1 MDWGMNRKIL
11 SLVYLVLFTES
22 VNGQTEILPDP
33 TRPVGYNDMLVVP
46 EMPDELVDWKVTA
59 IRISGAER
67 TAIVNNRLV
76 RVGEII
82 GQAKVLEIS
91 ADGVTLNHN
100 NQSLKIR
107 LYSET
112 SIKHPVNNKDKN

>member
-1 MDWGMNRKIL
+1 MNRKIL
-11 SLVYLVLFTES
+11 SLVYLVLFTGS

-33 TRPVGYNDMLVVP
+33 TRPVGYNEMLVVAETP
-46 EMPDELVDWKVTA
+46 GELVEWKVTA

-76 RVGEII
+76 RAGEII
-82 GQAKVLEIS
+82 GQAKVLEIN

-112 SIKHPVNNKDKN
+112 SIKNPVNNKDKN